1 MNAIS
6 LLSQDPDLGAG
17 IPAEKLPLAQRA
29 CSVRTLEARRGD
41 WNWEESM
48 VEDDGGYGLLVLS
61 GLLCRRVVQGQ
72 RYGAELLGPG
82 DLLRPWDTIGEWS
95 SIPAESAW
103 LVIEDARLAV
113 LDGEFTRR
121 CASFPQIGTALI
133 RRSML
138 RSRYLAMLIAIVSQR
153 RVETRLTMLFWH
165 LADRFGRM
173 RGEWIDVP
181 VPLTHRILAELVAAR
196 RPSVSTALTKLQEQG
211 VLTRYEAGWRLHG
224 PVPAEFESLEDPAD
238 PVAAADPFAHP
249 APGARTGSAG

>member
-1 MNAIS
+1 MNAIP

-17 IPAEKLPLAQRA
+17 IPAEKLRLAQRA
-29 CSVRTLEARRGD
+29 CSVRAFEVRRGD
-41 WNWEESM
+41 WDWEGSTPE
-48 VEDDGGYGLLVLS
+48 EDGGYGLLVLS

-82 DLLRPWDTIGEWS
+82 DLLRPWDKIGEWS
-95 SIPAESAW
+95 SIPAESHW
-103 LVIEDARLAV
+103 LVIEGARLAV
-113 LDGEFTRR
+113 LDAEFTRR
-121 CASFPQIGTALI
+121 CAPFPQIGMALI

-173 RGEWIDVP
+173 RGEHIDIP

-196 RPSVSTALTKLQEQG
+196 RPSVSTALAKLQEQE
-211 VLTRYEAGWRLHG
+211 VLTRYEDGWRLHG
-224 PVPAEFESLEDPAD
+224 PVPKQFEDLEAPAD
-238 PVAAADPFAHP
+238 PLAPAAAAE
-249 APGARTGSAG
+249 AAAG

>member
-1 MNAIS
+1 MS
-6 LLSQDPDLGAG
+6 LVSVLKLDPDLGEG
-17 IPAEKLPLAQRA
+17 ISEARLALAQRA
-29 CSVRTLEARRGD
+29 CSAEVLKLRRGEWD
-41 WNWEESM
+41 PETTAPLD
-48 VEDDGGYGLLVLS
+48 EDGFGLLVLS

-82 DLLRPWDTIGEWS
+82 DLLRPWDRIGEWS
-95 SIPAESAW
+95 SIPTDSAW

-113 LDGEFTRR
+113 LDGEFARR
-121 CASFPQIGTALI
+121 CAEFPEVGVAMI
-133 RRSML
+133 RRGLM

-173 RGEWIDVP
+173 RGEWIEIP

-211 VLTRYEAGWRLHG
+211 VLLREQSGWRLRSDSADLE
-224 PVPAEFESLEDPAD
+224 PSVPLHVGS
-238 PVAAADPFAHP
+238 
-249 APGARTGSAG
+249 SAGD